1 MANHLIS
8 LDKYCSPLQRTGIIQ
23 LKLILYYSYIQSGFG
38 ALKNLSTYLET
49 MTAPDHKVALTQD
62 LESKSLFFEII
73 VLVSSELTKVD
84 CTNTLKKQT
93 ALAYPFTKP
102 FLTFQ
107 EILSPF
113 NHRDKGLI

>member
-1 MANHLIS
+1 
-8 LDKYCSPLQRTGIIQ
+8 
-23 LKLILYYSYIQSGFG
+23 
-38 ALKNLSTYLET
+38 

-84 CTNTLKKQT
+84 CTNLSLKKQT
-93 ALAYPFTKP
+93 ALAYPFNKP